1 MIAVEFQQSGVHL
14 TLDYQ
19 LKSEYDHK
27 PFAPAASL
35 LRSKTAGAKK
45 GKILC

>member
-1 MIAVEFQQSGVHL
+1 MIAVGFPQSEAHL

-45 GKILC
+45 EKILC